1 MPFLDEKYP
10 EAALV
15 SEWGDPK
22 EALEA
27 GFHMD
32 FLLHNGP
39 THYMDLFRETPYFSK
54 KGDGDISEFVKA
66 YLEHYNRTNG
76 KGLCASRQATTT

>member
-54 KGDGDISEFVKA
+54 KGDGDISESSRLSGALQPAQTAKA
-66 YLEHYNRTNG
+66 FA
-76 KGLCASRQATTT
+76 ASRQATTT